1 MASDI
6 GQYLSRSDISACIRV
21 SRTCEALFTPV
32 LWRDLSLEDLEVDS
46 KVLPPGV
53 VWRAQLVRHLSLTVD
68 TLIYGL
74 DSTQSKLLKEC
85 SNVEHFTIE
94 PSDPLLGNTGKLFK
108 QELWVPLTKFL
119 KSNPRIRRV
128 DLRNVMCRYSND
140 FLQALA
146 ELPELEHFQA
156 DAISMEG
163 HQLAKILRLLPAHP
177 TDNLKIDATRKP
189 LKTVRLTLFSLVDQ
203 VGLRSFDPKTTLSG
217 LTHLALNDIVKLD
230 WEEQRDLIRRCPNL
244 VSLDWFHNDRTLK
257 HGEFRVAE
265 FCSKILTSLPHL
277 KEIGLYS
284 IFEAPSGAIISTL
297 FDRHFPRLLK
307 ALPPNMER
315 FKVPDSGL
323 AFEGFQELK
332 TRPFFTTIRELDFD
346 DCNLFTGEMAL
357 ECLQQCSGLTKFTV
371 RWIAADVM
379 MKTRATATGSKP
391 WACRN
396 LTYLQGRFIGML
408 PFVPARAGASQTA
421 KNKYKESLQQH
432 QLVFEKLGAL
442 THLEHLDIG
451 VTNLEPGFCEY
462 DANPSSCDLRLS
474 LTTGLDLLSD
484 LKKLR
489 YLHIEGLAQQLTQA
503 DADWIVKNWPLLEDV
518 IGQLHPDLSTH
529 FDLLDKV
536 AGKWLK

>member
-6 GQYLSRSDISACIRV
+6 GQYLSRNDIAACIRV

-32 LWRDLSLEDLEVDS
+32 LWQDLSLEDLEVDS
-46 KVLPPGV
+46 KAMAPGV
-53 VWRAQLVRHLSLTVD
+53 VWHAQLVRHLTLSVD

-74 DSTQSKLLKEC
+74 DSTQTKLLKEC
-85 SNVEHFTIE
+85 SNVERFTIE
-94 PSDPLLGNTGKLFK
+94 PSDPLLGNIGKQFK

-128 DLRNVMCRYSND
+128 DLGNVMCRYSND

-146 ELPELEHFQA
+146 ELPELVHFKA

-163 HQLAKILRLLPAHP
+163 HQLAKILRLLPAFP
-177 TDNLKIDATRKP
+177 SDSVQINATRKP
-189 LKTVRLTLFSLVDQ
+189 LKTVRLTLFRLMDQ
-203 VGLRSFDPKTTLSG
+203 VGLRSFGPKSTLSG
-217 LTHLALNDIVKLD
+217 LTHLALNDIVSLD

-257 HGEFRVAE
+257 HGEFRVSE

-284 IFEAPSGAIISTL
+284 IFEAPSGAIVSTL

-307 ALPPNMER
+307 ALPPNMVR
-315 FKVPDSGL
+315 FKVPDSGF
-323 AFEGFQELK
+323 AYEGFQELK

-346 DCNLFTGEMAL
+346 DCKLFTGEMAL
-357 ECLQQCSGLTKFTV
+357 ECLQMCSGLVKFTA
-371 RWIAADVM
+371 RRIAADVM
-379 MKTRATATGSKP
+379 MKTRTTAAGSRP

-396 LTYLQGRFIGML
+396 LTYLQGRFTGML
-408 PFVPARAGASQTA
+408 PLVTARAGASQTA

-442 THLEHLDIG
+442 TQLEHLDIG
-451 VTNLEPGFCEY
+451 VTDPDPGFYEY
-462 DANPSSCDLRLS
+462 DANPSSHGLRLT
-474 LTTGLDLLSD
+474 LTTRLDLLSG

-489 YLHIEGLAQQLTQA
+489 HLRVEGLAQQMTHA
-503 DADWIVKNWPLLEDV
+503 DAEWIVKNWPLLEDV
-518 IGQLHPDLSTH
+518 IGLLHPDLSTH
-529 FDLLDKV
+529 FDLLDTV
-536 AGKWLK
+536 VGKW